1 MLAVCVTSPEWRQP
15 CWLLGAFAFAL
26 WVRLEVLGAFWV
38 SVVACV
44 ARFGA
49 VVLVL
54 FCFLKVLSILVALL
68 AGLVCLSESVLSVA
82 VPAGCLL
89 FNVFCVT
96 LLAVCCCAGLR
107 QFGVSIVFRSFG
119 SF

>member
-1 MLAVCVTSPEWRQP
+1 MGAIVLAFWVPFEDF
-15 CWLLGAFAFAL
+15 GA
-26 WVRLEVLGAFWV
+26 RLGAFWV

-54 FCFLKVLSILVALL
+54 FCILNVLSFLVALL

-89 FNVFCVT
+89 FVFCFGV
-96 LLAVCCCAGLR
+96 LAVCCCCWPKA
-107 QFGVSIVFRSFG
+107 VWSFDRV
-119 SF
+119 